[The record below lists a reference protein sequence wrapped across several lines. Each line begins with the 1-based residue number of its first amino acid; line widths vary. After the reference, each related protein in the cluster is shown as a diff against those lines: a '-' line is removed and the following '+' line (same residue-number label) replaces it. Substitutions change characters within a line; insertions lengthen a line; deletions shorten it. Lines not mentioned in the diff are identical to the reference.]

1 MCHCFGKI
9 LPAGVLESPGVFQEM
24 LDLIFNPCC
33 GHTEI
38 NQKVPHK
45 QLASAGVK
53 WHKIALSDLFGAFWP
68 NHYLW
73 ISSVEGCRQGELTP
87 VLPDQSAVD
96 TSHCFKSLPWRLF
109 TFWKDNH
116 HHHQIFRGLSYHL
129 IMLASTSWRR
139 GLILNSCCSV
149 HRLTAQKKGKEKQF
163 LRELCLKVTSMQ
175 NQSISVTAPIFQRP
189 QKPSEHQLS
198 EVPPEAQWITCLL
211 TA

>member
-1 MCHCFGKI
+1 MS
-9 LPAGVLESPGVFQEM
+9 VLELNTAWHKRGAHQKMFFDVPLLWKNTSCRCSESPGVFQEM

-73 ISSVEGCRQGELTP
+73 ISSVEGGCRQGELTP

-96 TSHCFKSLPWRLF
+96 TSHCFKKVFPEGFLHFGKTTTTTTRFLEGF
-109 TFWKDNH
+109 
-116 HHHQIFRGLSYHL
+116 L
-129 IMLASTSWRR
+129 ITL
-139 GLILNSCCSV
+139 
-149 HRLTAQKKGKEKQF
+149 
-163 LRELCLKVTSMQ
+163 
-175 NQSISVTAPIFQRP
+175 
-189 QKPSEHQLS
+189 
-198 EVPPEAQWITCLL
+198 
-211 TA
+211 